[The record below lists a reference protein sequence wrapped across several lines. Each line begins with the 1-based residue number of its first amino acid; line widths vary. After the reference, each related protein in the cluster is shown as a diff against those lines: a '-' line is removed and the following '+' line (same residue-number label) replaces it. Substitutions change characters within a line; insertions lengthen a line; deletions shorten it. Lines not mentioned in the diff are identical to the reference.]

1 MIEYFIR
8 KQKLTIFI
16 FVMAIVLGAF
26 EFSQFPRQ
34 EMPNIIQKNA
44 VVMTIYPGADP
55 EKVEREIT
63 TPLEQKFREVEHIKT
78 LESTSEYGMSTIR
91 IETEGT
97 ADAKAVWEELRN
109 KINDAESI
117 LPGDAQKP
125 MMNEN
130 LNKTLIHSYA
140 ITSNSTQELLKLHD
154 LMQNWKDQLN
164 TVPGVAQ
171 IHIEGLPD
179 QEVQIQIDASRL
191 QQYQITWE
199 EVMQAIQNE
208 NERSPLGNLD
218 YNEMTYQLKVDQSRN
233 TADLQQ
239 IMIRRTA
246 DDAPVY
252 LKDISTVLLTHSQSD
267 YLAYYNGEPAVILTI
282 MGDTGGDV
290 EDIFA
295 AVDQEMLLLKDTLPS
310 DYTLQTLYSQTER
323 VADIFHH
330 LSREMMFAIA
340 SVILVCTLGLN
351 LITSAFVALAIP
363 ISIAIGLIILPIVGV
378 TLNQVTVIGLIIVM
392 GILVD
397 DAVVVND
404 NIERR
409 MHALGESPEDA
420 ALRGTKEVAISILTA
435 TLATVASFG
444 PLLFLTGDAGSFA
457 RPLPYSVIFTLLA
470 SMLMSLTII
479 PIFRKWY
486 GEKRYAQHKHKSPT
500 SAGLLGTQIDKLRD
514 FYSGKLIPKV
524 LKRPAF
530 YATGGLL
537 VSTLLYGLLLVVPL
551 DLFPTTDDPHISINV
566 LTPAGTS
573 INETREITAD
583 IASWVQQQPHIRTVT
598 YAAGGSAPMLFQDM
612 TADDRTGPTV
622 GQVAVVGIA
631 GKLDTQQALSEW
643 SAALKE
649 RYPGQ
654 SITLKIP
661 KMGLPLGKPVSI
673 RISGND
679 FSQLQVLA
687 DSVKQQIMDTRG
699 TENVHRRT
707 ENESYTLEFRVDKK
721 AMDQHKVS
729 YRSLSNTLL
738 LMGNG
743 LQFSEFDTGNDLI
756 RMNMRLGR
764 LNDQPEQLFSQLQ
777 VTNASGLQIPL
788 TQLVDMK
795 PSFETQQ
802 INHYNLKR
810 TLTID
815 AEVRGRT
822 TNEVM
827 REITSQLQQASFP
840 TGFTWA
846 IGGEV
851 EGQNDILVELG
862 QLYIVVILLIFMLI
876 FLQFYSF
883 SAPAIILTTVYMA
896 AAGGVLGLFILN
908 MPISFMGILGMTA
921 LAGIVVRN
929 GIVLLEFIED
939 ARREGAELEEAVIEA
954 TYARFRPILLTS
966 VTAIVGMI
974 PIAAIGELLFRP
986 LAYTIIFG
994 LMYSTLLTMFV
1005 VPALYLMN
1013 ARSQRR
1019 RRTRTKVEP
1028 AMLKA
1033 AEQNLN

>member
-1 MIEYFIR
+1 MCF
-8 KQKLTIFI
+8 
-16 FVMAIVLGAF
+16 
-26 EFSQFPRQ
+26 
-34 EMPNIIQKNA
+34 
-44 VVMTIYPGADP
+44 
-55 EKVEREIT
+55 
-63 TPLEQKFREVEHIKT
+63 
-78 LESTSEYGMSTIR
+78 
-91 IETEGT
+91 
-97 ADAKAVWEELRN
+97 
-109 KINDAESI
+109 
-117 LPGDAQKP
+117 
-125 MMNEN
+125 
-130 LNKTLIHSYA
+130 
-140 ITSNSTQELLKLHD
+140 
-154 LMQNWKDQLN
+154 
-164 TVPGVAQ
+164 
-171 IHIEGLPD
+171 
-179 QEVQIQIDASRL
+179 
-191 QQYQITWE
+191 
-199 EVMQAIQNE
+199 
-208 NERSPLGNLD
+208 
-218 YNEMTYQLKVDQSRN
+218 
-233 TADLQQ
+233 
-239 IMIRRTA
+239 
-246 DDAPVY
+246 
-252 LKDISTVLLTHSQSD
+252 
-267 YLAYYNGEPAVILTI
+267 
-282 MGDTGGDV
+282 
-290 EDIFA
+290 
-295 AVDQEMLLLKDTLPS
+295 
-310 DYTLQTLYSQTER
+310 
-323 VADIFHH
+323 
-330 LSREMMFAIA
+330 
-340 SVILVCTLGLN
+340 
-351 LITSAFVALAIP
+351 
-363 ISIAIGLIILPIVGV
+363 
-378 TLNQVTVIGLIIVM
+378 
-392 GILVD
+392 
-397 DAVVVND
+397 
-404 NIERR
+404 
-409 MHALGESPEDA
+409 
-420 ALRGTKEVAISILTA
+420 
-435 TLATVASFG
+435 
-444 PLLFLTGDAGSFA
+444 
-457 RPLPYSVIFTLLA
+457 
-470 SMLMSLTII
+470 
-479 PIFRKWY
+479 
-486 GEKRYAQHKHKSPT
+486 
-500 SAGLLGTQIDKLRD
+500 
-514 FYSGKLIPKV
+514 
-524 LKRPAF
+524 
-530 YATGGLL
+530 
-537 VSTLLYGLLLVVPL
+537 
-551 DLFPTTDDPHISINV
+551 
-566 LTPAGTS
+566 TPAGTS

-598 YAAGGSAPMLFQDM
+598 YATGGSAPMLFQDM